1 MVPSACE
8 LPPVGS
14 QGIHH
19 PSVEP
24 PLSEESLSLDGL
36 EALLMLDAPESV
48 PVKIRVSW
56 LGNVGAFSGGVLLG
70 PL

>member
-36 EALLMLDAPESV
+36 EALAPESV